1 MAHRL
6 VPLPHGIGWLVGRQ
20 AHRHH
25 PAAPLLRVL
34 CEEEHATHTHHQQH
48 LGVIVTLQAERIPHE
63 GEQLLTKLAALD
75 QAIYGRQQRRRA
87 LLVVADQER
96 ACVALREEL
105 AVEPVV
111 DERLEQP
118 HDVIRLQVD
127 DAAAREDLALVDK
140 QLQRVI

>member
-1 MAHRL
+1 M
-6 VPLPHGIGWLVGRQ
+6 
-20 AHRHH
+20 
-25 PAAPLLRVL
+25 L
-34 CEEEHATHTHHQQH
+34 CEEEHATHAHHQQH
-48 LGVIVTLQAERIPHE
+48 LGVIVALQAERIPHE

-96 ACVALREEL
+96 ARVALREEL

-118 HDVIRLQVD
+118 HDVIGLQVD
-127 DAAAREDLALVDK
+127 DAAAREDLALVDE